1 MKYAGKDATSA
12 YEPIHPPDALE
23 KNLPLEKHLGD
34 IDSRSAQEIQQAKEE
49 RKKTKDELRMEK
61 AQKERPPLSRILS
74 GKEMEV
80 SSNEIL

>member
-1 MKYAGKDATSA
+1 MRFK
-12 YEPIHPPDALE
+12 
-23 KNLPLEKHLGD
+23 LGERFIGD
-34 IDSRSAQEIQQAKEE
+34 TRQSKTKEE

-61 AQKERPPLSRILS
+61 AQKEKPPLSRILS